1 MSTRILRS
9 HSSQQNDLSVSQA
22 SEGNPNRLTA
32 EQIMLSNNL
41 QPFDPPTHLYQ
52 GRYRVIGDK
61 SISYANLT
69 FIIGGLDGLC
79 THVVL
84 IYNQVVFYYF
94 ILILNS

>member
-41 QPFDPPTHLYQ
+41 QPFDPPTSYPAT
-52 GRYRVIGDK
+52 VDKK
-61 SISYANLT
+61 SIVISR
-69 FIIGGLDGLC
+69 
-79 THVVL
+79 VVR
-84 IYNQVVFYYF
+84 
-94 ILILNS
+94 